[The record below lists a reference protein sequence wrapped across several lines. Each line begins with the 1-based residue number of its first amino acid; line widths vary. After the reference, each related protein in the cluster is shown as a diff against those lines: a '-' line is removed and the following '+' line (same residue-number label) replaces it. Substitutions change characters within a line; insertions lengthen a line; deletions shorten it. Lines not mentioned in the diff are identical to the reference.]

1 MASLLRLKL
10 KLNENNQIAPFW
22 GGRYN
27 KMEYPNDIKPLTGL
41 RFIAASWL
49 LVYFFW
55 KRLGLEG
62 AAPDVVAF
70 GYMGVDLFFILSGFV
85 LAHVYGPQVEAGNYN
100 HKGFIWARL
109 ARIYPLHIIMLIVMI
124 GIWIIGTKLGFS
136 HDASAFD
143 VKQIPFHIALL
154 QAWGFVNSDGW
165 NFPSWSI
172 SAEWFAYLTF
182 PISFYLASK
191 FKNSKIGGLIAVSA
205 LFLAIYILTALIG
218 KLELTNMTW
227 EGGILRII
235 PAFMAGVMLWFI
247 GRDIRL
253 GQKAAYAG
261 VFASFLMLFVAMA
274 IFKSPVMIWFM
285 LAAIVFFFAE
295 TSKYEKG
302 GICSNKVWVYLGE
315 ISFAMYMVHLPVDI
329 LTCKGIAK
337 FATAFHEAHH
347 YVCFF
352 AGITL
357 SLVAAISAHELY
369 EKPIRNFMRKH
380 TPSWIKKGKKPLK
393 PVENVA

>member
-1 MASLLRLKL
+1 
-10 KLNENNQIAPFW
+10 
-22 GGRYN
+22 
-27 KMEYPNDIKPLTGL
+27 MEYPNDIKPLTGL

-49 LVYFFW
+49 LIYFFW

-62 AAPDVVAF
+62 AVPDVVAF

-85 LAHVYGPQVEAGNYN
+85 LAHVYGPQVEAKNYS

-109 ARIYPLHIIMLIVMI
+109 ARIYPLHILMLSVMI
-124 GIWIIGTKLGFS
+124 GLWIVGTKLGFTY
-136 HDASAFD
+136 DASAFD
-143 VKQIPFHIALL
+143 VSQIPFHIALL

-191 FKNSKIGGLIAVSA
+191 FKNSKIGGLFAVST
-205 LFLAIYILTALIG
+205 LFVAMYVLTALIG
-218 KLELTNMTW
+218 KMELTNMTW

-235 PAFMAGVMLWFI
+235 PAFMAGVMLWFV

-261 VFASFLMLFVAMA
+261 VFASFLMLFVAMT
-274 IFKSPVMIWFM
+274 IFKSPMLIWFT

-315 ISFAMYMVHLPVDI
+315 VSFAMYMVHLPVDI
-329 LTCKGIAK
+329 LTCKGIMK
-337 FATAFHEAHH
+337 FATAFHETHH
-347 YVCFF
+347 YICFF
-352 AGITL
+352 AGMTL
-357 SLVAAISAHELY
+357 SLVAAISAHELF
-369 EKPIRNFMRKH
+369 EKPVRNFMRTH
-380 TPSWIKKGKKPLK
+380 TPSWIKKGKKSLK
-393 PVENVA
+393 PVENAA